1 MNRSSSNSR
10 FPGRRPGFTL
20 IELLVAFTLLGIIG
34 LSILRTFTSQARLA
48 DLHTKQLDARTVS
61 RAPINL
67 FMSEAR
73 MVETGN
79 GVGAASASSVTLRV
93 PVVMGIVC
101 GTTGAATVLSL
112 MPVDSAILASAA
124 ISGHAYRQT
133 NGVYIYTEGA
143 TTISSGG
150 DGICNGASASIAP
163 VNGGQRVLVTPQMA
177 GATVGSVAFIYQ
189 RVRYDFA
196 PSTTLAGRVGLW
208 RTLETS
214 GATEELAA
222 PFDASSRFRFYRNDQ
237 DASDATVPLL
247 SEIRG
252 LELELVGASERARL
266 GRVTPETSRLQ
277 TAVFFMNRIN

>member
-1 MNRSSSNSR
+1 MNSSRS
-10 FPGRRPGFTL
+10 FGRRSGVTL

-48 DLHTKQLDARTVS
+48 DLQTKQLDARTVS
-61 RAPINL
+61 RAPVNL

-79 GVGAASASSVTLRV
+79 GVVAASATSVTLRI

-101 GTTGAATVLSL
+101 GTVGTATVLSL
-112 MPVDSAILASAA
+112 MPVDSAVLASAA
-124 ISGHAYRQT
+124 ISGHAYRQA
-133 NGVYIYTEGA
+133 NGVYSYTEGA
-143 TTISSGG
+143 TTLTS
-150 DGICNGASASIAP
+150 DGTSTCAGESITTAD
-163 VNGGQRVLVTPQMA
+163 GGQRVRVTPQMA
-177 GATVGSVAFIYQ
+177 GATVGTVAFIYQ

-196 PSTTLAGRVGLW
+196 PSSTLAGRVGLW

-237 DASDATVPLL
+237 DASDPTVPPL

-252 LELELVGASERARL
+252 LELELVGASERARF
-266 GRVTPETSRLQ
+266 GRATPETSRLQ
-277 TAVFFMNRIN
+277 TAVFFINRIN